1 MNVIRCPHLDW
12 LGRQL
17 IEAYRRQEDN
27 QVLFSNTGTGE
38 VRAMHRTIAD
48 HSTNCLLCLAMHRKS
63 ESRASGSPVV
73 KLAS

>member
-27 QVLFSNTGTGE
+27 QALFSNTGTGE

-63 ESRASGSPVV
+63 ESPSDRFPVV